1 MALRKTV
8 YSEEE
13 LVTSLK
19 QNERKAFEHLYDSYS
34 AALYSVVHKIVRD
47 DEKAEDVMQD
57 AFLKIWRHI
66 ASYNPEKGR
75 LFTWM
80 INIAR
85 NTAIDAIRSE
95 NGRPA
100 HDDIETSLERA
111 EETAQYQPSI
121 NTIDLRGLVEKLKPE
136 RKLLVDLVYFQG
148 YTQEEAA
155 EKLSIPLGT
164 VKSRIRTAL
173 QDLKLYFAS

>member
-1 MALRKTV
+1 MALRKTS
-8 YSEEE
+8 YPEEE
-13 LVTSLK
+13 LVASLK
-19 QNERKAFEHLYDSYS
+19 RNDRKSFEYLYDSYS
-34 AALYSVVHKIVRD
+34 AALYSVVHKIVRE

-57 AFLKIWRHI
+57 VFLKIWRYM

-80 INIAR
+80 LNIAR
-85 NTAIDAIRSE
+85 NTAIDAIRTE
-95 NGRPA
+95 NSRPA
-100 HDDIETSLERA
+100 LDDIDVTMDRA
-111 EETAQYQPSI
+111 EAVANYQPSI
-121 NTIDLRGLVEKLKPE
+121 NTLDLRDLVEKLKPE

-155 EKLSIPLGT
+155 QKLSIPLGT

-173 QDLKLYFAS
+173 QDLKIFFAA